1 MITLKQDD
9 LQAMLIEAAR
19 IGGDIGARAVID
31 GMVTYNYG
39 DAAKRLG
46 ISYPTL
52 QRRMTEGKIRGI
64 DGRITGAE
72 IRRYLSQKSGNA

>member
-1 MITLKQDD
+1 MITLKQDE
-9 LQAMLIEAAR
+9 LQAMLVEAAK
-19 IGGDIGARAVID
+19 IGGSIGARTAID
-31 GMVTYNYG
+31 DMVVYNYR

-52 QRRMTEGKIRGI
+52 QRRMAERKILGV

-72 IRRYLSQKSGNA
+72 IRRYLSQQGGDA

>member
-1 MITLKQDD
+1 MIEIDKRE
-9 LQAMLIEAAR
+9 LQAMLEQAALR
-19 IGGDIGARAVID
+19 GANHAID
-31 GMVTYNYG
+31 HLVTYSLG

-52 QRRMTEGKIRGI
+52 QRRIHGGKIRAV

-72 IRRYLSQKSGNA
+72 IRRYLTEKRGNL